1 MKKISD
7 LISSKIGNSALQ
19 SSQVISLKVCNLW
32 QKVINNISPKFKDE
46 TKAASFRSGK
56 LLIKVCSA
64 SQMFELQMKEIEI
77 IDEYKKILNQDL
89 VKRVVYKVD

>member
-19 SSQVISLKVCNLW
+19 SSQVISLKICNSW
-32 QKVINNISPKFKDE
+32 QKVINSISPKFKDE

-89 VKRVVYKVD
+89 VKRVIYKLD